1 MYFERTEKTIIN
13 QQRDKNMQYQQQNQE
28 NPLKKYTPI
37 IIIACVILLL
47 IIFWSRITVT
57 IPAGHGGV
65 LFRLFGGGVDTSRT
79 YEEGFH
85 FKAPWNTMYI
95 YETRQQEISEEMSA
109 LSSNGLEI
117 KIEFSTWYQPQWE
130 DLGVLHAKIGTD
142 YLSRVVVPSMRSAA
156 RSVVGRYTPEQIYST
171 KRDAIQ
177 EEIFV
182 ETKKL
187 LDEKY
192 VQLNQVL
199 IRSVTLPTTIK
210 SAIES
215 KLKQEQ
221 EALEYEFKL
230 DKAAQEAERQRVEA
244 EGKAAANNI
253 VSASINDKI
262 LRDKGIEA
270 TLKLAESP
278 NTKIVIIGN
287 SNDGMPLILGDIK

>member
-1 MYFERTEKTIIN
+1 MEFT
-13 QQRDKNMQYQQQNQE
+13 QQNGQY
-28 NPLKKYTPI
+28 NKPSNKKFTPI
-37 IIIACVILLL
+37 IIAIVALLL
-47 IIFWSRITVT
+47 VIVFWNRITVT
-57 IPAGHGGV
+57 IPAGNGGV
-65 LFRLFGGGVDTSRT
+65 LYRLFGGGIDTTKT
-79 YEEGFH
+79 YEEGLH
-85 FKAPWNTMYI
+85 FIAPWNSMQI
-95 YETRQQEISEEMSA
+95 YETRQMVADEEMSA

-117 KIEFSTWYQPQWE
+117 KIEFSTWYQPKWDE
-130 DLGVLHAKIGTD
+130 LGKLHATIGTQ
-142 YLSRVVVPSMRSAA
+142 YLTRAVIPAMRSAA

-177 EEIFV
+177 EEIFE

-187 LDEKY
+187 LESKHI
-192 VQLNQVL
+192 QLNQVL
-199 IRSVTLPTTIK
+199 IRSVTLPPTIK

-230 DKAAQEAERQRVEA
+230 EKAAQEAERQRVEA
-244 EGKAAANNI
+244 EGKAKANNI

-262 LRDKGIEA
+262 LREKGIEA

-278 NTKIVIIGN
+278 NAKIVVIGN

>member
-1 MYFERTEKTIIN
+1 MEYS
-13 QQRDKNMQYQQQNQE
+13 QQSNNRNNNE
-28 NPLKKYTPI
+28 LRKYTPI
-37 IIIACVILLL
+37 IIVVAAIFLVIL
-47 IIFWSRITVT
+47 FWGRITKT

-65 LFRLFGGGVDTSRT
+65 MFRLFGGGVDTSRT

-85 FKAPWNTMYI
+85 FLAPWNEI
-95 YETRQQEISEEMSA
+95 IVYETRQQEISDEMSA

-117 KIEFSTWYQPQWE
+117 KIEFSTWYQPKWE
-130 DLGVLHAKIGTD
+130 DLGKLHAQIGTQ
-142 YLSRVVVPSMRSAA
+142 YLTRVVVPAMRSAA

-171 KRDAIQ
+171 KRDVIQ

-199 IRSVTLPTTIK
+199 IRSVTLPPTIK

-230 DKAAQEAERQRVEA
+230 EKAAQEAERQRVEA
-244 EGKAAANNI
+244 EGKAKANSI
-253 VSASINDKI
+253 VSASITDKI

-278 NTKIVIIGN
+278 NSKVVVIGG
-287 SNDGMPLILGDIK
+287 NDGMPIILGDVK

>member
-1 MYFERTEKTIIN
+1 MEFT
-13 QQRDKNMQYQQQNQE
+13 QQNGQY
-28 NPLKKYTPI
+28 NKPSNKKFTPI
-37 IIIACVILLL
+37 IIAIVALLL
-47 IIFWSRITVT
+47 VIVFWNRITVT
-57 IPAGHGGV
+57 IPAGNGGV
-65 LFRLFGGGVDTSRT
+65 LYRLFGGGIDTTKT
-79 YEEGFH
+79 YEECIQFI
-85 FKAPWNTMYI
+85 ASWNSMQI
-95 YETRQQEISEEMSA
+95 SETRQMVAYEEMSS

-117 KIEFSTWYQPQWE
+117 KIEFSTWYQPKWDE
-130 DLGVLHAKIGTD
+130 LGKLHATIGTQ
-142 YLSRVVVPSMRSAA
+142 YLTRAVIPAMRSAA

-177 EEIFV
+177 EEIFE

-187 LDEKY
+187 LESKHI
-192 VQLNQVL
+192 QLNQVL
-199 IRSVTLPTTIK
+199 IRSVTLPPTIK

-230 DKAAQEAERQRVEA
+230 EKAAQEAERQRVEA
-244 EGKAAANNI
+244 EGKAKANNI

-262 LRDKGIEA
+262 LREKGIEA

-278 NTKIVIIGN
+278 NAKIVVIGN

>member
-1 MYFERTEKTIIN
+1 MN
-13 QQRDKNMQYQQQNQE
+13 QQQQN
-28 NPLKKYTPI
+28 LDFKKILPI
-37 IIIACVILLL
+37 AIIVGAVLLL
-47 IIFWSRITVT
+47 IIFWSRMTVT

-65 LFRLFGGGVDTSRT
+65 LFKLFAGGVDTEKT
-79 YEEGFH
+79 YKEGFH
-85 FKAPWNTMYI
+85 FLAPWNSMYL
-95 YETRQQEISEEMSA
+95 YETRQQEVAEEMNV

-117 KIEFSTWYQPQWE
+117 RVDFSAWYQPNW
-130 DLGVLHAKIGTD
+130 DKLGFLHSQIGTD
-142 YLSRVVVPSMRSAA
+142 YMRRVVIPSLRSAA

-177 EEIFV
+177 IEIFD

-199 IRSVTLPTTIK
+199 IRSITLPPTIK
-210 SAIES
+210 TAIES

-230 DKAAQEAERQRVEA
+230 EKAEQEAERQRIDA
-244 EGKAAANNI
+244 EGKARAN
-253 VSASINDKI
+253 KI
-262 LRDKGIEA
+262 LSESITESILREKGINA

-278 NTKIVIIGN
+278 NSKVVIIGN
-287 SNDGMPLILGDIK
+287 SGDGLPIILGDNK